1 VGRHRPDPRGHAR
14 ILIAVAA
21 VVLALALL
29 IVGGIALFG
38 ALTNQ
43 SAAPGPSPTVVSKV
57 PQSGGA
63 ATTEPAGAHA
73 LLVRVTGQSASVY
86 VSTPGNTQTLFKGT
100 LNRGEVRYFDLPEM
114 VVVVDPAENVE
125 VQLHG
130 KTVSKGKTGKQS
142 WTVGPS

>member
-43 SAAPGPSPTVVSKV
+43 SAIPGPSATAVTKA

-63 ATTEPAGAHA
+63 STTEPAGVHA
-73 LLVRVTGQSASVY
+73 LFIRVTGASASVY
-86 VSTPGNTQTLFKGT
+86 ISTPGNTQTLFKGT
-100 LNRGEVRYFDLPEM
+100 LNHGEVRYFDLPEM
-114 VVVVDPAENVE
+114 VVVVDPAQNVD
-125 VQLHG
+125 VQIHG
-130 KTVSKGKTGKQS
+130 KTVSKGKSAKQS
-142 WTVGPS
+142 WSVGA